1 MLDLVEIGSIA
12 PIAAWMGQ
20 SPLILPGTIGSN
32 IALADPSAS
41 AERVAEV
48 ARIAGLS
55 PMLLARGGLG
65 ASIDAR
71 GSGVSGGERRR
82 IALARALLKP
92 APVLLLDEPTAH
104 LDADSEAR
112 LIEAI
117 ARACV
122 GRTTI
127 IATHSMRLAAI
138 ADVVIDLGE
147 RT

>member
-1 MLDLVEIGSIA
+1 MLFRS
-12 PIAAWMGQ
+12 
-20 SPLILPGTIGSN
+20 
-32 IALADPSAS
+32 
-41 AERVAEV
+41 
-48 ARIAGLS
+48 
-55 PMLLARGGLG
+55 
-65 ASIDAR
+65 
-71 GSGVSGGERRR
+71 
-82 IALARALLKP
+82 ARALLKP

-112 LIEAI
+112 LVEAI

-147 RT
+147 RP